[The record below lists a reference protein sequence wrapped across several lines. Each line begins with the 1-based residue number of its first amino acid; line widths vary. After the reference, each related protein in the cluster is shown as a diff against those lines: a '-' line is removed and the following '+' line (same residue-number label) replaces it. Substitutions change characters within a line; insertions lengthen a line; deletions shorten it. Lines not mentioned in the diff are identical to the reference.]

1 MKRYW
6 WLLFLVPLLLAAT
19 ADKRH
24 EDSRFPVAR
33 IEFAVE
39 SIAADQSAADTDTQ
53 YNLNGTIY
61 AIEFIA
67 DDTTNSVTF
76 TIALTSENSAALLSI
91 GSLADN
97 GTTWLDA
104 LSDKGTRDANFNPI
118 PVCGDL
124 TATITPDAVTGNVM
138 TGQVILYMR

>member
-1 MKRYW
+1 M
-6 WLLFLVPLLLAAT
+6 PLLMAASL
-19 ADKRH
+19 DRR
-24 EDSRFPVAR
+24 DLSRGSPVAR

-39 SIAADQSAADTDTQ
+39 SIAADQSGADTDTQ

-67 DDTTNSVTF
+67 DDTTNGVTF
-76 TIALTSENSAALLSI
+76 TITLTSENSAALLSI

-124 TATITPDAVTGNVM
+124 TATITPSGVTGNVM